1 MRTGLAAMLETQADF
16 VVVGEA
22 GNGEQALEQVRALAP
37 DVLLLDLEMPMVDGV
52 EALQR
57 MGAEGLEVGVIIFT
71 VFDCDERI
79 LGALQ
84 AGARGYLLKGAPRED
99 VFRAIRVVYH
109 GGSLLEPV
117 VASKLLGQVC

>member
-1 MRTGLAAMLETQADF
+1 MASRRSNRCA
-16 VVVGEA
+16 
-22 GNGEQALEQVRALAP
+22 RSP

-79 LGALQ
+79 LGAL
-84 AGARGYLLKGAPRED
+84 
-99 VFRAIRVVYH
+99 
-109 GGSLLEPV
+109 
-117 VASKLLGQVC
+117 